1 MARLAP
7 AVSADLEQVVGPAN
21 LLQQPE
27 DLIPFS
33 FDGTAG
39 LRQMPAA
46 VVFPRTVAQVAGCVT
61 AAARQG
67 VPIVTRGSGT

>member
-7 AVSADLEQVVGPAN
+7 AVSADLEQVVGSAN

-46 VVFPRTVAQVAGCVT
+46 VVFPRSVEQVAK
-61 AAARQG
+61 
-67 VPIVTRGSGT
+67 TRGKSVSDLYPHKTARPA